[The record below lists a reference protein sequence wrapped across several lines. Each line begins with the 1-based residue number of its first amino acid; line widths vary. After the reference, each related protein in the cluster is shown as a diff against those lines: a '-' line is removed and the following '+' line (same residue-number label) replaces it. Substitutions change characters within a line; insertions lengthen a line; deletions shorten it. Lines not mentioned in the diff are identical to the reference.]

1 MTTNE
6 TTTQP
11 PTTQPPTARQT
22 TVGPATTGPPR
33 SAARSTLVEF
43 AADIKL
49 SHSIFALP
57 FALLAA
63 VLASRAT
70 PARTLHVGQLALIVG
85 CMVVGRSFAMGMN
98 RLLDARLDAANP
110 RTARR
115 AIPAGRLSKRAAI
128 GVLAACAVAFEAI
141 ALGFLRYDNPWP
153 AMLALPVL
161 ATLGAYPFFKRFT
174 RYCHFYLG
182 ACLALAPACAWVA
195 IAATWD
201 PTPWIM
207 GAAVLCWTAG
217 FDILYATQD
226 YDHDVRTSTFSI
238 PAKVGIARALWV
250 ARLTHV
256 ACVGLLVLLGVAS
269 PSLDLL
275 WFVAVALVS
284 VVFIV
289 EHSIVRP
296 DDLSRLNLAFF
307 TLNGFVSLT
316 LGTLGI
322 IDALGH

>member
-1 MTTNE
+1 MTT
-6 TTTQP
+6 QAVP
-11 PTTQPPTARQT
+11 
-22 TVGPATTGPPR
+22 
-33 SAARSTLVEF
+33 SARSTLVEF

-57 FALLAA
+57 FALLAT

-70 PARTLHVGQLALIVG
+70 PSRTLHVGQLALIVA

-98 RLLDARLDAANP
+98 RLIDARLDAANP
-110 RTARR
+110 RTAGR
-115 AIPAGRLSKRAAI
+115 AIPAGRLSRGAAI
-128 GVLAACAVAFEAI
+128 AILIASAIAFEVV
-141 ALGFLRYDNPWP
+141 ALGFLNYDNPWP
-153 AMLALPVL
+153 AICAMPVL
-161 ATLGAYPFFKRFT
+161 ALLGAYPLFKRFT

-182 ACLALAPACAWVA
+182 ACLALAPLCAWVA

-201 PTPWIM
+201 LTPWIM
-207 GAAVLCWTAG
+207 GASVLCWTAG
-217 FDILYATQD
+217 FDVLYATQD
-226 YDHDVRTSTFSI
+226 YQHDVATNTFSI

-256 ACVGLLVLLGVAS
+256 ACVALLVLLGLHNA
-269 PSLDLL
+269 SLDLI

-284 VVFIV
+284 VVFVV

-307 TLNGFVSLT
+307 TLNGVVSLT
-316 LGTLGI
+316 LGTAGI
-322 IDALGH
+322 VDALVGR